1 MSFQTHRRSASAY
14 RPLTNTSGH
23 CNGSTSAARIGF
35 LISSG
40 PQVGEIHDLDR
51 VEDGKRGVFYTKRK
65 PLNLAAFEE

>member
-1 MSFQTHRRSASAY
+1 
-14 RPLTNTSGH
+14 
-23 CNGSTSAARIGF
+23 
-35 LISSG
+35 LIW